1 MAQVEKE
8 EEENF
13 REHLKGRKKK
23 SIWPIL
29 YYGKVAGRYKLHHL
43 SQSLLFL
50 FLNPWEIN
58 ICVAL

>member
-13 REHLKGRKKK
+13 REHLKGKKK
-23 SIWPIL
+23 SVWPIL
-29 YYGKVAGRYKLHHL
+29 YYGKMAGGYKLHHL